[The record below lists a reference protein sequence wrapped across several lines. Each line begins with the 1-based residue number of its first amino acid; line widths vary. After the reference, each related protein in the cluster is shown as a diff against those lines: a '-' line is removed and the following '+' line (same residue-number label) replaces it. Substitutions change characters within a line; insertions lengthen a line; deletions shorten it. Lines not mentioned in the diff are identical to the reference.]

1 MSATYYVNAPSNGV
15 HNGEQFSQRTAN
27 VALNAA
33 DWDATVDSADAHTY
47 RCPRGFIPKA
57 EGTLAIKALDDS
69 SVVSIYVLKG
79 ILYPIAI
86 KHIDQSACSAALQI
100 ADAVALVC

>member
-1 MSATYYVNAPSNGV
+1 MSDRYVVNAPSNAV

-33 DWDATVDSADAHTY
+33 DWDASIDSTTQQY

-69 SVVSIYVLKG
+69 SVVNVYVLKG

-100 ADAVALVC
+100 ADAVALVY